1 MAATVI
7 IVILTAGCCVLTV
20 ALLGAL
26 RGIAELRLRLVR
38 AGSGADKGL
47 RLDSGRVL
55 PEILVAA
62 LPDPRAATLVGF
74 VSDDCAACLTLLDN
88 LDRLDLP
95 PDRVA
100 LAVTGKDTGE
110 LRGRFEGRAVIL
122 PSEVSH
128 ACADELGLE
137 VTPVV
142 VIAAAGAVA
151 AVGYGDSLLSLDELR
166 RLWETTA
173 HIPHPEVF

>member
-1 MAATVI
+1 VAATII
-7 IVILTAGCCVLTV
+7 IVILTISCCALTV

-38 AGSGADKGL
+38 AGSGADKAL

-62 LPDPRAATLVGF
+62 LPDPHAATFVGF
-74 VSDDCAACLTLLDN
+74 VSDDCAACLALLEQ
-88 LDRLDLP
+88 LDRLELP
-95 PDRVA
+95 PDRVV

-110 LRGRFEGRAVIL
+110 VRRRFEGRAAIL
-122 PSEVSH
+122 PSEVAH
-128 ACADELGLE
+128 AGADELGLE

-151 AVGYGDSLLSLDELR
+151 AVGYGDSLLSLTELR
-166 RLWETTA
+166 RLWETTVQ
-173 HIPHPEVF
+173 ISHPEVF